1 MDNNEN
7 KKLISKSKLFDII
20 EHYIKPELDKCDSS
34 YGFHD
39 YVCSMGKFYWHL
51 GFIDAFGK
59 QSKTIGAL
67 IYDNHWEIYNDCH
80 TYCDDNKHTN
90 IKIYTDHVEF
100 IEDSEFND
108 FDHDFMYSLYEFLN
122 DKIFNNKEEKIYDAN
137 EIASH
142 IHDNLTFH
150 PYVPSEIKIEPVIST
165 EDIKN
170 ISKYIIHKTIKNILP
185 PINDDVCEKIKR
197 RSEEI
202 ITNVCDDKTINDLV
216 MKLRNGHKRT
226 DHKFLVCKRTNPTS
240 NIWMYIKDVHITY
253 KDTELTNDTN
263 DCDDKIS
270 RIVKG
275 IGGGCIWDDNLL
287 VMDMDH
293 EKNISDNEKYTLTK
307 NLNIMLGWNAQ
318 LCDVTSSLAPEG
330 ELSTEYEFFK

>member
-1 MDNNEN
+1 MNNNE
-7 KKLISKSKLFDII
+7 KLISQSELRDII
-20 EHYIKPELDKCDSS
+20 HNYIKPELNKYEDMN
-34 YGFHD
+34 
-39 YVCSMGKFYWHL
+39 VYWSCGSLAGSFEWGLAACVGSHPR
-51 GFIDAFGK
+51 I
-59 QSKTIGAL
+59 IGARL
-67 IYDNHWEIYNDCH
+67 CNNHWSIYTSIYNEE
-80 TYCDDNKHTN
+80 NLNVN
-90 IKIYTDHVEF
+90 IKIFDNNRVEF
-100 IEDSEFND
+100 INDSTFKD
-108 FDHDFMYSLYEFLN
+108 FSRDEMYSLYEFLK

-137 EIASH
+137 EIVSH
-142 IHDNLTFH
+142 IHDNPTFH
-150 PYVPSEIKIEPVIST
+150 PYVSSEIKIEPLIST

-185 PINDDVCEKIKR
+185 PINDDICEKIKR

-216 MKLRNGHKRT
+216 IKLRNGHKRT
-226 DHKFLVCKRTNPTS
+226 DHKFLVCKRINPTS
-240 NIWMYIKDVHITY
+240 NIWMYVKDVYITY

-275 IGGGCIWDDNLL
+275 IGGGCIWDNNLL

-318 LCDVTSSLAPEG
+318 LCDVTSSFAPDG
-330 ELSTEYEFFK
+330 ELSTEHEFFK